1 VQKLASLV
9 IANRS
14 VQLLLRAKFTTK
26 VNFLKCVEFA
36 ALSEGRALSMLE
48 QQSRNHFEDF
58 NQEVEEG
65 RVWHPKTETK
75 ITLSDVLWFCSGM
88 R

>member
-1 VQKLASLV
+1 MQKLASLV

-14 VQLLLRAKFTTK
+14 VQLLLVRAKFTTK
-26 VNFLKCVEFA
+26 VNFLKCVEYA

-58 NQEVEEG
+58 NQEVEQG
-65 RVWHPKTETK
+65 RVRHPETETK
-75 ITLSDVLWFCSGM
+75 ITL
-88 R
+88 

>member
-1 VQKLASLV
+1 MQKLASLV

-14 VQLLLRAKFTTK
+14 VQLLLVRAKFTTK
-26 VNFLKCVEFA
+26 VNFLKCVEYA

-58 NQEVEEG
+58 NQK
-65 RVWHPKTETK
+65 R
-75 ITLSDVLWFCSGM
+75 
-88 R
+88 